1 MSNPNVTDD
10 HVAYIRS
17 TIDPATRKA
26 ACLLRWGQG
35 VEALL
40 TPEVTLNTARDLMAA
55 AAHAEADVAFLAY
68 CREDLKVDQRTA
80 GFMLRDIRARRPT
93 PPGKTGLRIEALAGL
108 RTGKLLV
115 HIGRGSLKAELAPD
129 EAREMAGHW
138 TEAAVAA
145 QIDVRLRYVLGEQ
158 PGLTPA
164 DIEQIFAKPQ
174 GLQR

>member
-1 MSNPNVTDD
+1 MNEPLADED
-10 HVAYIRS
+10 VAYIRS

-26 ACLLRWGQG
+26 ACLLKWGRG
-35 VEALL
+35 EALL
-40 TPEVTLNTARDLMAA
+40 TPEVTLTTARDLTAA

-68 CREDLKVDQRTA
+68 CREDLKVDLRTA

-93 PPGKTGLRIEALAGL
+93 PTGKTALRIEALAGA
-108 RTGKLLV
+108 RTGNALV
-115 HIGRGSLKAELAPD
+115 HIGRGSMKVELTPD

-158 PGLTPA
+158 PSLGPGDL
-164 DIEQIFAKPQ
+164 EQIFAKLQ